1 MNQRL
6 FELRAALIFLVT
18 LLLLLGSY
26 TQEKYDENRAL
37 KSSLKIF
44 ETSLEQERQKNLL
57 QLDSLEQ
64 IILRQDQL
72 HLQLRDSLAT
82 LHSHRTHLNTKSD
95 ENKAAI
101 TRIHDVDSLYHLVA
115 RHYHQ

>member
-6 FELRAALIFLVT
+6 FELRAALIFLVA

-26 TQEKYDENRAL
+26 TQKKYDENRAL
-37 KSSLKIF
+37 KSSFKIF
-44 ETSLEQERQKNLL
+44 ETSMDQERQKIEL

-64 IILRQDQL
+64 IILRQEQE
-72 HLQLRDSLAT
+72 HLQLLDSLAS
-82 LHSHRTHLNTKSD
+82 LESHRTHLNTKSD

-101 TRIHDVDSLYHLVA
+101 TRIHDVDSLYHVVA
-115 RHYHQ
+115 RHYRQ

>member
-1 MNQRL
+1 MIPTQ
-6 FELRAALIFLVT
+6 FQLRTVILFLVV

-26 TQEKYDENRAL
+26 TQKKYDENRAL
-37 KSSLKIF
+37 KSSFKIF
-44 ETSLEQERQKNLL
+44 ETSMDQERQMIEL